1 MKAMKK
7 YIMFTLLSVLTV
19 TLMGQRSPVD
29 DLFEKYNG
37 REGFTSV
44 YISSKMFSLLSRID
58 SEDQEF
64 QNLVNRIKGIRI
76 LTIDSAKNVSGI
88 NLSSELL
95 KKLNTSGYEEL
106 MTVKEENEEV
116 RFMIREIGGKIAE
129 LVMITGG
136 EGSSVVSISG
146 DLDLKTIADLSG
158 KMGIEE
164 LENLEKVKK

>member
-1 MKAMKK
+1 MKK
-7 YIMFTLLSVLTV
+7 YIMFTLLTVMTV
-19 TLMGQRSPVD
+19 TLTAQRSPVD

-76 LTIDSAKNVSGI
+76 LTIDSAKNITGI

-136 EGSSVVSISG
+136 DGSSVVSISG

>member
-7 YIMFTLLSVLTV
+7 YIMFTLLSVMTV
-19 TLMGQRSPVD
+19 TLTAQRSPVD

-58 SEDQEF
+58 SEDQDF

>member
-7 YIMFTLLSVLTV
+7 FIMFTLLSVMTV
-19 TLMGQRSPVD
+19 TLTGQRSPVD

-58 SEDQEF
+58 SEDQDF

>member
-7 YIMFTLLSVLTV
+7 YIMFTLLSVMTLT
-19 TLMGQRSPVD
+19 MYGQRSPVD

-58 SEDQEF
+58 SEDQDF

-95 KKLNTSGYEEL
+95 GKLNTSGYEEL

>member
-7 YIMFTLLSVLTV
+7 IIMFTLLSVMTV
-19 TLMGQRSPVD
+19 TLTGQRSPVD

-58 SEDQEF
+58 SEDKDF
-64 QNLVNRIKGIRI
+64 QDLVNRIKGIRI
-76 LTIDSAKNVSGI
+76 LSIDSAKNVSGI
-88 NLSSELL
+88 NLSNELL
-95 KKLNTSGYEEL
+95 KRLNTSGYEEL
-106 MTVKEENEEV
+106 MTVKEENQEV
-116 RFMIREIGGKIAE
+116 RFMIREINGRIAE

>member
-1 MKAMKK
+1 MAMKK
-7 YIMFTLLSVLTV
+7 LMILTMLSLMTV
-19 TLMGQRSPVD
+19 TLLGQGSPVD

-58 SEDQEF
+58 SEDKEF

-76 LTIDSAKNVSGI
+76 LTVDSAKNVSGI

-95 KKLNTSGYEEL
+95 RKLNTSGYEEL

>member
-1 MKAMKK
+1 MKK
-7 YIMFTLLSVLTV
+7 YIMFTLLLVMTV
-19 TLMGQRSPVD
+19 TLTGLRSPVD

-136 EGSSVVSISG
+136 DGSSVVSISG

>member
-7 YIMFTLLSVLTV
+7 YIMFTLLSVMTV
-19 TLMGQRSPVD
+19 TLTGQRSPVD

-64 QNLVNRIKGIRI
+64 QNLVTRIKGIRI

-88 NLSSELL
+88 NFSSELL
-95 KKLNTSGYEEL
+95 RKLNTSGYEEL

>member
-1 MKAMKK
+1 MKK
-7 YIMFTLLSVLTV
+7 YIMFILLSVMTV
-19 TLMGQRSPVD
+19 TVTGQRSPVD

-136 EGSSVVSISG
+136 EGTSIVSISG